1 MWDSYGLE
9 PTLWDIAE
17 REAREQD
24 SFAAI
29 VALAIANGGAPDAVS
44 LQM

>member
-1 MWDSYGLE
+1 MLINWLE
-9 PTLWDIAE
+9 PTPWDVAQQE
-17 REAREQD
+17 TREQD

-29 VALAIANGGAPDAVS
+29 VALAITNGGAPDVVS